1 MADGARSAG
10 AEHSG
15 QQGED
20 GEAGR
25 LLDGGAIALQGKRKG
40 EERRRSSSR
49 TQSVTVWLCRQAVD
63 EHLKETQA
71 QYQTLERKYSKA
83 KRLVKEYQQK

>member
-1 MADGARSAG
+1 MEKLEGYWMEAQSLCKVRGSELCLHSALEQTEG
-10 AEHSG
+10 
-15 QQGED
+15 
-20 GEAGR
+20 
-25 LLDGGAIALQGKRKG
+25 
-40 EERRRSSSR
+40 
-49 TQSVTVWLCRQAVD
+49 SVTPWLCRQAVD